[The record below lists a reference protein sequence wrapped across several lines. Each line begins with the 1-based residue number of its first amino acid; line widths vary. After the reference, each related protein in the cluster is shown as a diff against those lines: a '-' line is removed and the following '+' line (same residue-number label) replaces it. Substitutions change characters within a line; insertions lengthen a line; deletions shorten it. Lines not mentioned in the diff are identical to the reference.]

1 MKVTDIYMTEVQK
14 KLKYFDINTQQ
25 TLPIEN
31 GNIKPSILVKDP
43 NPHMP
48 LIDAICTRRT
58 ARAYDRNN
66 PVSFDTFKWIIHHS
80 MHAPSSCNEQ
90 KWKVLLIKDKSLIT
104 ELYERGSASFLKN
117 SNQCFLLCYS
127 NESDNNEWSDSIQSG
142 AAFINTFSLL
152 AHSIGVGTCW
162 IGHLPN
168 KSEVKRM
175 FKKKADFYSTQS
187 CAAGIQNLLL
197 RATSLGIDSAWVR
210 TFNAERIR
218 SLLKIPEDMKIDAL
232 ITLGYADSRE
242 PQPKIN
248 ELKNIVYFEEWGK
261 SEL

>member
-1 MKVTDIYMTEVQK
+1 MEVQK
-14 KLKYFDINTQQ
+14 KLKYFNINTQQ

-175 FKKKADFYSTQS
+175 FGMHKMYDPVALVSFGYYLSNLNMKSRKKNVDEIISLNKFKSVNLSFDNSRNTLVRSVLRYMYYKVPFFLRKKVKKYALRYEKKFYYE
-187 CAAGIQNLLL
+187 NY
-197 RATSLGIDSAWVR
+197 D
-210 TFNAERIR
+210 
-218 SLLKIPEDMKIDAL
+218 
-232 ITLGYADSRE
+232 
-242 PQPKIN
+242 
-248 ELKNIVYFEEWGK
+248 
-261 SEL
+261 